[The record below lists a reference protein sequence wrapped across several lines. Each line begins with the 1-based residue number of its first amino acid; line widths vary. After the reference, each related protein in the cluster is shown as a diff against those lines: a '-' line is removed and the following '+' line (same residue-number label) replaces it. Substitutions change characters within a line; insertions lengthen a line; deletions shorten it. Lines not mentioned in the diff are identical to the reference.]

1 MLDIKDI
8 ELKAEEF
15 RPLWERQDKDKDH
28 YWLKPYEMKMI
39 EDDTKA
45 VPRIVNLTLNDPAT
59 FAFRSIAIL
68 SSANPQTIVEGEHLG
83 DDFTNYIERCLND
96 FYLTIDE
103 TLAPLQ
109 LWLYPYVTE
118 QSCVR
123 GWLAAQNLT
132 RKGKD
137 GKIIVDVRPLDT
149 RYQIYDM
156 GIKNLNWHAY
166 ITRKTR
172 SYILE
177 RFKHD
182 IGESKR
188 TEIVYDCYDK
198 KRHYG
203 WLGGG
208 TDVIQVEDSTH
219 PFANENNGEGYV
231 PVVMQKVPSGSM
243 LADEDNIA
251 HDGESIFALDRNLY
265 PEMNRLATILHNL
278 TVASFFG
285 ALQYASEA
293 GEKKRVSAPP
303 YGLGVVVAVEKGGG
317 YQLIPVN
324 DIRNA
329 TRLEYSMLESRL
341 QRGSLPNIDY
351 GNLSFPLSAVAIA
364 RLTESKDQI
373 FVPRLQCFA
382 MFYRQL
388 SQMFIKQLLMF
399 NKPVEL
405 GEEGHRR
412 TYEPSKLKGEYAIS
426 YKYFS
431 ESKEQRLANLT
442 EAQASRGLLS
452 DDYIRRE
459 IMHHPN
465 PDEEMNKLRDEQA
478 EKADPAVGLYR
489 RVHSLIDAAH
499 NSTGQV
505 QKRYDMEA
513 RLTLRTLI
521 LMLKQSS
528 ATQALQFGETA
539 RRQRG
544 QGEQQA
550 KQIMPL
556 LEAGGGR
563 TRQGETEEE
572 VNESI
577 LEEERISRLAET
589 GRQGREQEALVTT
602 PQNRPK
608 QRRAS

>member
-1 MLDIKDI
+1 MPITIKEI
-8 ELKAEEF
+8 EQKAEDYKT
-15 RPLWERQDKDKDH
+15 LYERQDTDRDH

-39 EDDTKA
+39 EDSTKA
-45 VPRIVNLTLNDPAT
+45 VPRIVNLTLNDPAV

-68 SSANPQTIVEGEHLG
+68 SSANPQTIVEGENLE
-83 DDFTNYIERCLND
+83 DTFTSYIERMLND

-103 TLAPLQ
+103 NLASLQ

-118 QSCVR
+118 QSCIR
-123 GWLAAQNLT
+123 GYLAAQNLT
-132 RKGKD
+132 RIEKGEL
-137 GKIIVDVRPLDT
+137 IIDVRPLDT
-149 RYQIYDM
+149 RFQVYDM
-156 GIKNLNWHAY
+156 GVKDLNWHCY
-166 ITRKTR
+166 TTRKTR

-177 RFKHD
+177 RFNQD
-182 IGESKR
+182 IGENKR
-188 TEIVYDCYDK
+188 TEIVQDAYDK
-198 KRHYG
+198 KRHYA
-203 WLGGG
+203 WLGSGEG
-208 TDVIQVEDSTH
+208 ARQVEDTTH
-219 PFANENNGEGYV
+219 PYAKANDGEGYV

-243 LADEDNIA
+243 LADADNIA

-293 GEKKRVSAPP
+293 GEKKRVTAPP
-303 YGLGVVVAVEKGGG
+303 YGLGVVVAVEKQGG

-329 TRLEYSMLESRL
+329 TRLEYSMLEARL

-399 NKPVEL
+399 NKSVKL
-405 GEEGHRR
+405 GAEGHRR
-412 TYEPSKLKGEYAIS
+412 TYEPSKLKGEYAIN

-442 EAQASRGLLS
+442 EAQASKSLGFS
-452 DDYIRRE
+452 DDYILRD
-459 IMHHPN
+459 ITHHPN
-465 PDEEMNKLRDEQA
+465 PDAELSRRRDEQA
-478 EKADPAVGLYR
+478 EKLDPAIMLYR
-489 RVHSLIDAAH
+489 RVHSLIDAAD
-499 NSTGQV
+499 NSTGEV
-505 QKRYDMEA
+505 SARYDMEA
-513 RLTLRTLI
+513 KMTLRTLI
-521 LMLKQSS
+521 MMLKQSS
-528 ATQALQFGETA
+528 AQQGLQFGEVSKT
-539 RRQRG
+539 RRG
-544 QGEQQA
+544 EGEQQA

-556 LEAGGGR
+556 LEAGGGA
-563 TRQGETEEE
+563 TRQGQTEEE
-572 VNESI
+572 VNQDI
-577 LEEERISRLAET
+577 QEEERISRLAET
-589 GRQGREQEALVTT
+589 ARSGRESPAMVGT
-602 PQNRPK
+602 PRNQPK
-608 QRRAS
+608 RKAQ